1 MLKNYLDERMRR
13 YAKGELTKVPD
24 SPEGTEAKLLWNY
37 LRGRFV
43 TTQDL
48 NMYGNITIKVIF
60 ALSGNVYC
68 SEGGQYYYLIKK
80 NIYRPEMTTKII
92 FRLAADDGI
101 AVTRKDNQCVYIVKG
116 NARLATVDGR
126 VVYEFT
132 YTPAQLP
139 VEKE

>member
-1 MLKNYLDERMRR
+1 MRR

-24 SPEGTEAKLLWNY
+24 SPEATEAKLLWNY

-68 SEGGQYYYLIKK
+68 SEGGLYYYLIKK
-80 NIYRPEMTTKII
+80 NIYRPEMTTKVI

-101 AVTRKDNQCVYIVKG
+101 AVTRQDNQCVYIVKG
-116 NARLATVDGR
+116 NACRATVDGR
-126 VVYEFT
+126 VVYEIT

>member
-48 NMYGNITIKVIF
+48 NMYENITIKVIF

-68 SEGGQYYYLIKK
+68 SERGQYYYLIKR

-116 NARLATVDGR
+116 NACRATVDGR